1 MTDEEIKAEEE
12 RKAAEAAAAG
22 GNEEEE
28 GGDPGKT
35 FTQDE
40 LNAILAKEKGKEAAR
55 ILKEMGVES
64 TAKGAEAIKELA
76 ELRKSQMSKEEK
88 LAAELAEKNSGLTA
102 AEQRAI
108 KAETKLAAVKLG
120 VADEYID
127 DVILLLP
134 DGDGPI
140 EDRLKEFLDKKP
152 VYLKKNGQNIG
163 GPGGKPGGTDPE
175 KDAKERLRKS
185 LGIRS

>member
-12 RKAAEAAAAG
+12 RKAAEAAAG
-22 GNEEEE
+22 GNEEESS
-28 GGDPGKT
+28 DSGKT

-40 LNAILAKEKGKEAAR
+40 LNAILAKEKGKEASR
-55 ILKEMGVES
+55 ILKELGVES

-108 KAETKLAAVKLG
+108 NAETKLAAVKLG

-140 EDRLKEFLDKKP
+140 EERLKEFLDKKP
-152 VYLKKNGQNIG
+152 VYLKKNNRDIG